1 MRPGSV
7 KIYLLADG
15 KPLDYDITLNE
26 SNNWTETIENLP
38 VYENGERIT
47 YTVKEENVANG
58 YTVSY
63 KYNGNDF
70 VVTNTHEVEKTS
82 VTAEKIWNDMNNKD
96 GLRSDEILVNLLANG
111 KYYKTIKLNTAN
123 GFKETIDNLN
133 KYLNGNLINYTLEEI
148 SKIDG
153 YETTYSSDT
162 FTIVNNHRIL
172 TVTKTVDKT
181 TVNPGDTL
189 TYTITVSNDGDVEAN
204 DIVLVDNLDTNLEF
218 ISSEGG
224 VYDPSTHTVIY
235 KIDALN
241 PNEKKTF
248 TLVTRVKDDVTS
260 GTTINNTALVLGNDN
275 DEEVPSNEVT
285 TTVVE
290 PPKDEVIEIVNP
302 ETSDNINI
310 IYLTALVDMLLLG
323 FFVRRKREN

>member
-1 MRPGSV
+1 
-7 KIYLLADG
+7 
-15 KPLDYDITLNE
+15 
-26 SNNWTETIENLP
+26 
-38 VYENGERIT
+38 
-47 YTVKEENVANG
+47 
-58 YTVSY
+58 
-63 KYNGNDF
+63 
-70 VVTNTHEVEKTS
+70 
-82 VTAEKIWNDMNNKD
+82 MNNKD
-96 GLRSDEILVNLLANG
+96 GLRSDEIFVNLLANG
-111 KYYKTIKLNTAN
+111 EYYQTIRLNTAN
-123 GFKETIDNLN
+123 GFKATIDNLN

-189 TYTITVSNDGDVEAN
+189 TYTITVSNDGDVVDN
-204 DIVLVDNLDTNLEF
+204 DIVLVDKLDTNLEF

-248 TLVTRVKDDVTS
+248 TLVTRVKDDITS

-290 PPKDEVIEIVNP
+290 PPKDEVVEIVNP